1 MSRHAPNRS
10 DGPRWLS
17 TPEVNVVIFSLPL
30 KLAWEFW
37 QVSFFADLAQ
47 GPHWRSVLRCTQ
59 AAVGDVFIS
68 LLAYW
73 AVCVT
78 TRTRWWVKRP
88 TSAQVVIFI
97 GVGLAVT
104 VLLEILATRVFGRW
118 SYSETMPV
126 VPGLGVGLLPLAQ
139 WLLLPP
145 IVLWFVRRSED
156 RWSG

>member
-1 MSRHAPNRS
+1 M
-10 DGPRWLS
+10 
-17 TPEVNVVIFSLPL
+17 
-30 KLAWEFW
+30 
-37 QVSFFADLAQ
+37 
-47 GPHWRSVLRCTQ
+47 
-59 AAVGDVFIS
+59 GDVFIS

-73 AVCVT
+73 ATCVT
-78 TRTRWWVKRP
+78 AGTRWWVKRP
-88 TSAQVVIFI
+88 TRAQVVIFI